1 MGLNTI
7 DLLSKAPDNFIF
19 NNKSN
24 KSIFGGFLTLIFF
37 IITLII
43 FAFYLINFITEQT
56 YSLEYVF
63 YENVT
68 LDNTEMEKR
77 AESERYNPYF
87 DFNFDLLNE
96 YMNESLPDEYILLND
111 TDYEIIPRKTFL
123 HKRVSDICFYV
134 MYLCKDDDEEC
145 KIPEYFMLFQGAFNG
160 FVLDHQN
167 ETSPLYQMDIS
178 ENRNMTILEGFNT
191 EYPMAIQFIWKAIKY
206 KKEAGI
212 SKLWNTL
219 NGISEE
225 DQKII
230 GLTGDKSLSFY
241 DYNKSGIQEI
251 GGIRMRLIAEILF
264 EMDFIHYDEYNRT
277 KKSFLDLISKVFSL
291 SLAVFKCLSIF
302 LKFFYTRNFDN
313 YKIVENILYDLKPP
327 KKIKHKK
334 IELTNV
340 ENNIESLLP
349 NNDSENKI
357 SINNEEEN
365 VSNENQMK
373 DNNNYGKNIANE
385 NYTSNRKLPKLR
397 FLDFIFNNVYKCKCC
412 KNNKQEI
419 ISKCNELIKKYYSI
433 DSIIYYQ
440 LKLENLLKDY
450 NWNNPDLIKLDRNEL
465 IIQLNNLISIYEN
478 D

>member
-1 MGLNTI
+1 MGLSKL

-19 NNKSN
+19 KNKSN
-24 KSIFGGFLTLIFF
+24 KSILGGFLTLIFF

-56 YSLEYVF
+56 YSIEYVF
-63 YENVT
+63 YEEAF
-68 LDNTEMEKR
+68 LEDLEMAKR
-77 AESERYNPYF
+77 LENERYNQYF
-87 DFNFDLLNE
+87 DFKFDLLNE
-96 YMNESLPDEYILLND
+96 YLNESLSDEYIILND
-111 TDYEIIPRKTFL
+111 KDSEIIPRKTLL
-123 HKRVSDICFYV
+123 HKRVSDISFYV
-134 MYLCKDDDEEC
+134 IYLCKDDDEEC
-145 KIPEYFMLFQGAFNG
+145 QIPDYFMIFQGIFNG
-160 FVLDHQN
+160 YILDHQN
-167 ETSPLYQMDIS
+167 ETSPLYRMDI
-178 ENRNMTILEGFNT
+178 NNDNMSLIEPFNT
-191 EYPMAIQFIWKAIKY
+191 QYPMVINFSWKAIKY

-219 NGISEE
+219 NGMSEE

-230 GLTGDKSLSFY
+230 GLTGDKSMSFY
-241 DYNKSGIQEI
+241 DYNKSEI
-251 GGIRMRLIAEILF
+251 IESDRVRMRIIAEIMF

-291 SLAVFKCLSIF
+291 SLAVFNCLSLF
-302 LKFFYTRNFDN
+302 LKKCYTRNFDN

-334 IELTNV
+334 IELV
-340 ENNIESLLP
+340 ENSIESLLP

-357 SINNEEEN
+357 SINKEEEEN
-365 VSNENQMK
+365 DSNEDHVK
-373 DNNNYGKNIANE
+373 DKNDYGKNITNE
-385 NYTSNRKLPKLR
+385 NYLSKRKLPKLR
-397 FLDFIFNNVYKCKCC
+397 FLDFIFNNVYKCKCY
-412 KNNKQEI
+412 KNNKQEM

-450 NWNNPDLIKLDRNEL
+450 NWNNPELSNFDRNEL

-478 D
+478 N